1 RKRRNPLLQAFYRS
15 TRTPRTE
22 QISRNKACRLCS
34 SSQYWRFVPEHALG
48 LRSTVRR

>member
-22 QISRNKACRLCS
+22 HACRLCS